1 MRSCLDEGQCVASLL
16 LKNKAE
22 ALVAGICAKVS
33 FFILVEVLQY
43 ISDFLT
49 FAKAASNSSVQVYSF
64 LVLRSGHNGAS
75 KIAMVGVLAD
85 S

>member
-1 MRSCLDEGQCVASLL
+1 MQRQVSLSWS
-16 LKNKAE
+16 KYDNIGAD
-22 ALVAGICAKVS
+22 
-33 FFILVEVLQY
+33 